1 MSEILMS
8 IVIKNRELVTSFVD
22 KLYRDHGNDYRPV
35 IDCFTHAEW
44 IIIRRWSV
52 PHCHIYIPTA
62 KAVQLIGAIK
72 IQSRMAR
79 QNE

>member
-1 MSEILMS
+1 MKYNINVDRAQLKTEDPSA
-8 IVIKNRELVTSFVD
+8 D

-44 IIIRRWSV
+44 IIIRRWSI